1 MNIIKYLHDKILTSS
16 VPTFSMYIS
25 KEEVKIIKR
34 YSNIWKFFRK
44 TSEDTYKVNAE
55 GLRQKFCNH

>member
-1 MNIIKYLHDKILTSS
+1 MNIIKYLHQKILTSS
-16 VPTFSMYIS
+16 ACTFSMYIS

-34 YSNIWKFFRK
+34 YSSLWEFFSK
-44 TSEDTYKVNAE
+44 NSEDTYIVNAE